1 MDHSER
7 YRAAERR
14 LIERVREALAD
25 VAPEVAVS
33 TVGRIVLAAALVNE
47 AVRLVRGD
55 ADEAVAREVVAHL
68 ASIPLPSGQR
78 RGSG

>member
-55 ADEAVAREVVAHL
+55 ADEAVAREVVARL